1 MDTKLACPMARHGS
15 GEVGGGMGMFSQA
28 RLLLLLNTDCCTL
41 IMEVILRNKKDQLAI
56 LECGED
62 AMCSS

>member
-1 MDTKLACPMARHGS
+1 MSHGS
-15 GEVGGGMGMFSQA
+15 SYIWGEVGGGMGMFSQA

-62 AMCSS
+62 GMCSS